1 MKKHITVS
9 NLTLNLWLNYVKPA
23 AIAAGIMEEVPAH
36 DEHVGD
42 YTILRTDETAA
53 DEIAHCMYI
62 ACMNSHNY
70 YGEYTSEAE
79 ARHMLYQLEVSI
91 KYDLHNTAETV
102 TALYN
107 ALFAMLNPETTETE
121 TTEET
126 TNTTEEAKEEETMNT
141 NELFAC
147 IELFTRIREEVEAR
161 TTRSAWSHGVEA
173 YALDLVDELEEA
185 TEGGYFDL
193 SDLEASKLVDRAML
207 NGAQDW
213 NQYSWGGSSLCYDG
227 QIAERLCNPSE
238 LKKTRN
244 GERRPNSREEWL
256 DVQARALFQ
265 ASNRVK
271 EAIRAAL
278 EA

>member
-1 MKKHITVS
+1 MK
-9 NLTLNLWLNYVKPA
+9 
-23 AIAAGIMEEVPAH
+23 
-36 DEHVGD
+36 
-42 YTILRTDETAA
+42 
-53 DEIAHCMYI
+53 
-62 ACMNSHNY
+62 
-70 YGEYTSEAE
+70 
-79 ARHMLYQLEVSI
+79 
-91 KYDLHNTAETV
+91 
-102 TALYN
+102 
-107 ALFAMLNPETTETE
+107 
-121 TTEET
+121 
-126 TNTTEEAKEEETMNT
+126 T
-141 NELFAC
+141 NELFA
-147 IELFTRIREEVEAR
+147 RIREEVEAR

-193 SDLEASKLVDRAML
+193 SDLETSKLVDRAML

-213 NQYSWGGSSLCYDG
+213 NQYSWGGCSLCYDG
-227 QIAERLCNPSE
+227 QIAERLCTPSE

-271 EAIRAAL
+271 KAIRAAL